1 MAQSTCAD
9 KMNEQAVEFVYY
21 NQQWFREL
29 ELLSQIHDAIVF
41 QIPLS
46 LPWTAHADMILK
58 IKNSMETP
66 LSWHEREIKT
76 PADLSIGL
84 NMSKECMK
92 ELKSKNI
99 PTSVELLAEKLQ
111 EIYFEITHPKE
122 D

>member
-1 MAQSTCAD
+1 M
-9 KMNEQAVEFVYY
+9 V
-21 NQQWFREL
+21 
-29 ELLSQIHDAIVF
+29 
-41 QIPLS
+41 
-46 LPWTAHADMILK
+46 LK

-92 ELKSKNI
+92 ELKSKKI
-99 PTSVELLAEKLQ
+99 PTSVEMLAEKLQ
-111 EIYFEITHPKE
+111 EIYFDLTHPKE